1 MIALIFFF
9 ISGHLNP
16 VHRTKRDLHSDFVQK
31 PIIFVKGERKPSYN
45 LLKGRLP
52 KSANTDNRRLHTF
65 IVVQ

>member
-45 LLKGRLP
+45 
-52 KSANTDNRRLHTF
+52 
-65 IVVQ
+65 

>member
-9 ISGHLNP
+9 ITGHLNP

-52 KSANTDNRRLHTF
+52 KFANTDNRRLHTF